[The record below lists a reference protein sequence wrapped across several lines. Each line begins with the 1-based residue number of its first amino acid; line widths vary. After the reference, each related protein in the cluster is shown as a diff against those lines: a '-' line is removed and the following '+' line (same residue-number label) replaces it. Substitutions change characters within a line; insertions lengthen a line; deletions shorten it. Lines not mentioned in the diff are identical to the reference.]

1 MKTLKNKSIGVR
13 MVAAT
18 NDVKYNEQRLADKA
32 QRIIDLNQE
41 LRKLEQKIQE
51 LKVQKPTCNKE
62 KLSYK
67 ESLIYGKK
75 MNQYQQ
81 KMKTLDVQKMKL
93 ERQLTAVELQA
104 KKLVPVCGIK
114 IKVSKYSTDGEPI
127 QTYCIEQVAVDE
139 NQGSKRCINIE
150 KLN

>member
-1 MKTLKNKSIGVR
+1 

-32 QRIIDLNQE
+32 QRIIDLKQE
-41 LRKLEQKIQE
+41 LQKLEQKIQE

-67 ESLIYGKK
+67 ESIIYGKK
-75 MNQYQQ
+75 MDQYEQE
-81 KMKTLDVQKMKL
+81 MKTLDVQKMKL
-93 ERQLTAVELQA
+93 ERQLSAVELQA

-139 NQGSKRCINIE
+139 NQGSESCISIE